1 MKKIYKIKGLECP
14 SCAKMLELDLE
25 EIGIK
30 GICNYAES
38 TLEIEDIKDNKEEE
52 KIKEVLRK
60 NNLEIED

>member
-30 GICNYAES
+30 GVCKYAES
-38 TLEIEDIKDNKEEE
+38 TLEIEDVKDKIQEE
-52 KIKEVLRK
+52 KIKEVLKK